1 MTAFFEQRT
10 YFNEVP
16 TPRQDSDNL
25 DRDLQRFESK
35 YLATLDHDMVVCITD
50 NPMGLL
56 SFEAMETIEVT
67 GVPVKPEQL
76 VIHLNT
82 FHRKMDL
89 DRMLREMA
97 DRGARYILV
106 VNGDG
111 HERLHRLEPEELGM
125 TGRNV
130 TSVELIEYIHK
141 EYPGTFTLGV
151 AFNHYEPQEN
161 EREKLQRKL
170 NNGAEF
176 IITQPVIRH
185 NDNIDWLQSLGV
197 PVIVEAW
204 MSKRIDLVAQCVGYE
219 LPPEEHEYD
228 PVDNYNMLRTNYPA
242 CGVYF
247 AFLGLQK
254 QILKLGL
261 TGAPRI

>member
-1 MTAFFEQRT
+1 
-10 YFNEVP
+10 
-16 TPRQDSDNL
+16 
-25 DRDLQRFESK
+25 
-35 YLATLDHDMVVCITD
+35 
-50 NPMGLL
+50 MGRL

-89 DRMLREMA
+89 DRILREMA
-97 DRGARYILV
+97 DTGVRYILV

-111 HERLHRLEPEELGM
+111 NERLHRLEAEELGM

-130 TSVELIEYIHK
+130 TSVELIEYINR
-141 EYPGTFTLGV
+141 EYPGVFTLGV
-151 AFNHYEPQEN
+151 AFNQYEPQEN

-176 IITQPVIRH
+176 IITQPVIRQD
-185 NDNIDWLQSLGV
+185 NNIDWVQSLGV

-204 MSKRIDLVAQCVGYE
+204 MSKRIDLVAECVGYE
-219 LPPEEHEYD
+219 LPPEEREYD
-228 PVDNYNMLRTNYPA
+228 PVDNYNALKANYPA

-247 AFLGLQK
+247 AFLGLHK
-254 QILKLGL
+254 QVLKLGL
-261 TGAPRI
+261 TGTGTI